1 MNNIMEDIEVSIYNF
16 IQLVYN
22 NVKLKRWE
30 DEVKK

>member
-1 MNNIMEDIEVSIYNF
+1 MNNIMEDIEVSICNF